1 MFIVSAIIL
10 SVLLTWHN
18 NRPFTFYVGKP
29 WLYQD
34 LTASMSF
41 KVPRDTAAVVD
52 SLNAN
57 FIKVYERNDQLSRTQ
72 LARLSHDLSMV
83 GIHDYAVRQ
92 QALSALEQLYRSGIV
107 PDSIAEDMKQ
117 DNMAVH
123 LW

>member
-57 FIKVYERNDQLSRTQ
+57 FIKETGAQISIDEIDGKGEIEIAAANK
-72 LARLSHDLSMV
+72 
-83 GIHDYAVRQ
+83 
-92 QALSALEQLYRSGIV
+92 
-107 PDSIAEDMKQ
+107 DSIEA
-117 DNMAVH
+117 AVQRIKAIIAVPEEGTISSSQP
-123 LW
+123 